1 VRPYRDHVGALVWV
15 SLTVWLVL
23 TVVVVVWALR
33 ARRQERAASAG
44 AAEIDLRGAKDPV
57 EDP

>member
-1 VRPYRDHVGALVWV
+1 VGALVWV

-44 AAEIDLRGAKDPV
+44 ATEIDLRGAKDPA